1 MGAIPG
7 IDPPP
12 CFSKVLILEGDKVV
26 CFHTVLKVLILR
38 GVGGAPWRRKDEYVI
53 GVRQLA
59 GRADRDSSQLSVDS
73 LQSRLLLVP
82 VAMSGSGE
90 SLGGRS
96 GRGDCWNGT
105 VGHVR
110 GGGYPPLFLR
120 MYGNDWTYG
129 RMLRIYGDS

>member
-73 LQSRLLLVP
+73 LQSETSPCAGCNVRQRRVPGRKIWQGRLL
-82 VAMSGSGE
+82 E
-90 SLGGRS
+90 
-96 GRGDCWNGT
+96 WNG
-105 VGHVR
+105 
-110 GGGYPPLFLR
+110 
-120 MYGNDWTYG
+120 W
-129 RMLRIYGDS
+129 SC